1 MRRRAFITLL
11 GATAVAWPKQAPA
24 QTSRFLRIGVMS
36 ANPPTS
42 PIWVEFVQRMGEL
55 GHKQGQ
61 DFAIEFLQ
69 AAGPDTYFEGMKEL
83 VRRKVDMLIA
93 TGNEIALR
101 SALAATN
108 TLPIVMIAIDYD
120 PLVLGYVSNL
130 ARPTTNVTGLYVQQ
144 GELSMKRLQVL
155 REAFPKMKVANV
167 LWDRTAVDQWHAT
180 QRAAAALGIE
190 LTGVELNEY
199 PYDYEH
205 AISRA
210 ASYDRDPLFVVM
222 SGFFF
227 RDRNRLAGLALQR
240 GVASFFGTREFV
252 DAGGLMSYGANTN
265 DLFRRAA
272 EYVHQIGRGAK
283 PADLPI
289 EQPSK
294 FEFVVNLKTARA
306 IGVELP
312 SSILQ
317 LADELVE

>member
-1 MRRRAFITLL
+1 
-11 GATAVAWPKQAPA
+11 
-24 QTSRFLRIGVMS
+24 
-36 ANPPTS
+36 
-42 PIWVEFVQRMGEL
+42 MGEL

-265 DLFRRAA
+265 NLFRRAA
-272 EYVHQIGRGAK
+272 EYVDQIGRGAK